1 MLINGAWIRLGT
13 TLVRHVTAGA
23 SGIWAAGKFT
33 KVYRYICGR
42 FRHAKGK
49 RMKQVDAGGAKN
61 IVGVTPRHQANCL
74 TKQRALAFR
83 GFGFLI
89 WKIIPNVF
97 RTMKYISTTHYAR
110 GPTWGVLPNHRV
122 VCSRAS
128 NAKTCTFTP
137 FKYVRGS
144 LAKSYKESAS
154 PIVTHMAQ
162 VGRSSQCAW
171 QSGT

>member
-1 MLINGAWIRLGT
+1 
-13 TLVRHVTAGA
+13 
-23 SGIWAAGKFT
+23 
-33 KVYRYICGR
+33 
-42 FRHAKGK
+42 
-49 RMKQVDAGGAKN
+49 MKQVDAGGAKN

-144 LAKSYKESAS
+144 LVMVEVSSEGVVVGVNKQGKVLQRIGITYRNPHGTGWKVIPMCMAIRHVSYDLGFLWAVSNSGLIFK
-154 PIVTHMAQ
+154 
-162 VGRSSQCAW
+162 CAV
-171 QSGT
+171 